1 MRGPERC
8 LLSLAMCGVLAC
20 KGDAGPVGP
29 QGPMGQPPPPL
40 GYIEDT
46 RVVFPRSE
54 LTVSNPNGVLLNL
67 VATNG
72 HVGIRFYKDFDFG
85 NEQQTNPWH
94 MGFIEGVRG
103 YQGLA
108 ILRDWLFTSALWDS
122 EGRLTVGR
130 LHPHPPAN
138 APTTARFE
146 VRGVVDEVQAMVN
159 GAGGQTADIFK
170 VSGNGRTHF
179 AVNGAGRT
187 VVGSPAQPQQIVLY
201 DTVNGAPYALSITNG
216 QLSITRL
223 N

>member
-1 MRGPERC
+1 
-8 LLSLAMCGVLAC
+8 
-20 KGDAGPVGP
+20 
-29 QGPMGQPPPPL
+29 MGQSPPTL

-54 LTVSNPNGVLLNL
+54 LTVTNPNGVLLNL

-72 HVGIRFYKDFDFG
+72 HVGIRFYKDFGFG

-94 MGFIEGVRG
+94 MGFIEGVGG

-108 ILRDWLFTSALWDS
+108 ILRDWKFTSALWDG

-130 LHPHPPAN
+130 LDPHPPAN

-146 VRGVVDEVQAMVN
+146 VRGTVNEVQAMIN
-159 GAGGQTADIFK
+159 GAAGQTADIFK
-170 VSGNGRTHF
+170 VGGNSGTHL
-179 AVNGAGRT
+179 AVSGAGRT
-187 VVGSPAQPQQIVLY
+187 VVGSPSQPQQIVLH
-201 DTVNGAPYALSITNG
+201 DTVTGEPYALSITNG
-216 QLSITRL
+216 QLSITKL